1 MRRGL
6 ASEWYNANPV
16 LRAGEIGFS
25 IDTQTF
31 KVGNGSTPWLGL
43 PTFPNRDIIAQ
54 MIADAVIEGV
64 PGPQGPAGP
73 TGPTGAT
80 GATGPQGPA
89 GSTGATGATGSQGPK
104 GDTGN
109 TGATGAAGAT
119 GSQGPKGDTGD
130 TGPAG
135 ASYTGPKIT
144 VSTTAPSTPSVGDV
158 WIDTSA

>member
-1 MRRGL
+1 MPKSFVFQMRRGL

-16 LRAGEIGFS
+16 LRAGEIGVS
-25 IDTQTF
+25 LDTQTF
-31 KVGNGSTPWLGL
+31 KVGNGGTPWLGL
-43 PTFPNRDIIAQ
+43 PTFPNQDIITS
-54 MIADAVIEGV
+54 MIANAVIEGV
-64 PGPQGPAGP
+64 PGPEGPA
-73 TGPTGAT
+73 GPTGAT
-80 GATGPQGPA
+80 GATGPQGP
-89 GSTGATGATGSQGPK
+89 TGATGSQGPK

-109 TGATGAAGAT
+109 AGTTGSTGAT

-144 VSTTAPSTPSVGDV
+144 VSSSAPSAPSVGDV